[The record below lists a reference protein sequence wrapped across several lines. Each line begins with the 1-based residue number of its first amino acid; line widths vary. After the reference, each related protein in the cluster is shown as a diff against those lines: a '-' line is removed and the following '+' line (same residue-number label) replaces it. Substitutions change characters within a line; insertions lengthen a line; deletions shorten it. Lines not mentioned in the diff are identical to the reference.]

1 MESQHNMSNNTFEV
15 VSFSEAGE
23 TLGTESVEL
32 TNPDANH
39 LDYFFNKF
47 LHLSGDL
54 ELPLEDRLPG
64 KDKALEYRIGSDR
77 NGAYVLYY
85 FHDEVIF
92 ASLILSG
99 TDHETETELMQV
111 FKFLLL
117 DTDDLDEPTE
127 EEIDAV
133 LSSEEF
139 NFSLVESRPAVF
151 EVQLTGPEDES
162 TPIEHVKQ
170 MNRALSAAFF
180 KLDRPSRHSDQ

>member
-1 MESQHNMSNNTFEV
+1 MNNNTFEV
-15 VSFSEAGE
+15 IEFSEAGE
-23 TLGTESVEL
+23 TLGTELIEQASV
-32 TNPDANH
+32 TGPH

-47 LHLSGDL
+47 VHLSGDL

-64 KDKALEYRIGSDR
+64 DNKALEYRIGSDR

-117 DTDDLDEPTE
+117 DTDDLEEPSE

-133 LSSEEF
+133 LTSEEF
-139 NFSLVESRPAVF
+139 NFSQFESRPAVF
-151 EVQLTGPEDES
+151 EVQLTGPEDRK
-162 TPIEHVKQ
+162 TPLEHVKH
-170 MNRALSAAFF
+170 MNRTLSAAFF
-180 KLDRPSRHSDQ
+180 KMDRFSQHSGQ

>member
-1 MESQHNMSNNTFEV
+1 MNNNSFDVTE
-15 VSFSEAGE
+15 FSEAGE
-23 TLGTESVEL
+23 TLGTKSVDL
-32 TNPDANH
+32 TNLAGPH
-39 LDYFFNKF
+39 LDYFVNKF
-47 LHLSGDL
+47 RHLSGDL

-64 KDKALEYRIGSDR
+64 DNEALEYRIGSDL

-85 FHDEVIF
+85 FHNEVIF

-139 NFSLVESRPAVF
+139 NFSQTETRPAVF
-151 EVQLTGPEDES
+151 EVQLTGPEDSE
-162 TPIEHVKQ
+162 TPLEHVRQ

-180 KLDRPSRHSDQ
+180 KMDRPNSHSDQ

>member
-1 MESQHNMSNNTFEV
+1 MNNNTFEV
-15 VSFSEAGE
+15 TEFSEAGE
-23 TLGTESVEL
+23 TLSTKSVEQ
-32 TNPDANH
+32 ANLEGTH
-39 LDYFFNKF
+39 VDYFSNKF
-47 LHLSGDL
+47 THLSGDL

-64 KDKALEYRIGSDR
+64 DDEALEYRIGSDR

-139 NFSLVESRPAVF
+139 DFPQTEIRPAVF
-151 EVQLTGPEDES
+151 EVQLTGPEDGE
-162 TPIEHVKQ
+162 TPLEHVRQ

-180 KLDRPSRHSDQ
+180 KIDRAN

>member
-1 MESQHNMSNNTFEV
+1 MHDNAFEV
-15 VSFSEAGE
+15 VEFSEAGE
-23 TLGTESVEL
+23 TLNTESVEQ
-32 TNPDANH
+32 TQFEGAH
-39 LDYFFNKF
+39 QDYFFNKF

-64 KDKALEYRIGSDR
+64 EDDALEYRIGSDR

-127 EEIDAV
+127 EEIDEV
-133 LSSEEF
+133 LSSDEF
-139 NFSLVESRPAVF
+139 DFSQTESRPAVF
-151 EVQLTGPEDES
+151 EVQLTGPEDGE
-162 TPIEHVKQ
+162 TPLDHVRQ
-170 MNRALSAAFF
+170 MNRTLAAAFF
-180 KLDRPSRHSDQ
+180 KLDRPIQHSGQ

>member
-1 MESQHNMSNNTFEV
+1 MNNNTFEV
-15 VSFSEAGE
+15 TEFSEAGE
-23 TLGTESVEL
+23 TLSTKSVERASL
-32 TNPDANH
+32 EGPHA
-39 LDYFFNKF
+39 DYFSNKF
-47 LHLSGDL
+47 THLSGDL

-64 KDKALEYRIGSDR
+64 DDEALEYRIGSDR

-139 NFSLVESRPAVF
+139 DFSQTEIRPAVF
-151 EVQLTGPEDES
+151 EVQLTGPEDGE
-162 TPIEHVKQ
+162 TPLEYVRE

-180 KLDRPSRHSDQ
+180 KIDRAN